1 MAVSVVEVVQSG
13 VTTVLSTVTAT
24 LATTPVAGDVIIAS
38 YKSLRPSGA
47 RTVSSVSGCGATWA
61 NKFSPT
67 VAETT
72 AWWAGTGGNASG
84 TVTVTQNAT
93 GEAQLTLYLIRG
105 LTATTVV
112 GNSAET
118 GSNTTALTGPTQ
130 TADNGQIVLACGDSS
145 VGSVAAPTFPSA
157 QTPSGWTS
165 VGVQSRSTSGC
176 HAGDAYIIPTASA
189 SHRVDI
195 TIPTNASLEVSQIVL
210 GDAVAGGISLTSPA
224 ATATAACAVAA
235 LTFGALTL
243 TSPAAAATAAASP
256 ATVSAQALALTSPAA
271 TVAAAAAPGALTFGT
286 IDLAS
291 PTAAATAATE
301 PGVVLVEGSILLTSP
316 GAATVA
322 AAEPGTVTLGDL
334 ALTSPQATATAS
346 TDPASIAVVTGLNLT
361 SPTATAHAAAQPA
374 YIDGGD
380 PGGWIDDL
388 TGRALIGVTTSI
400 TDLYVPGA
408 VVEPPAHVRPVP
420 LIRNSYQLAN
430 LAEGTHQVHTAAE
443 QLAGQTREILGVQ
456 HIWVD
461 GVDRTYNIDGEVLA
475 PDNLVSEKGQGDR
488 SAKVTVRGQQVWHQN
503 GDSGYSWLVPGAEV
517 EVGIVTPAGARQ
529 IQWAGDLISDDA
541 NLTAP
546 TGSSGGSFDA
556 TWLAQG
562 PLVQAMQA
570 MHQPLDR
577 MDPTDIGIVVP
588 RVLNAVLSRRYPHI
602 PYIRTGIYTTKL
614 GSYGQRVGDY
624 VRMILATAWKGD
636 RQYQLYRS
644 ETNPRQYRMQLT
656 NTASVHWNL
665 TAGAPGISVNL
676 SRDFSQVTNVIY
688 GRGTMRSGYHWM
700 NRKYPYLLPYAPPTY
715 FSGDTSA
722 ELLLGMTDADTI
734 NNGVTL
740 LQNRLNELRY
750 RVKVT
755 GVMTVQTVDAV
766 KRIQWDRGLTVDGRV
781 GGQTWTSMWSIGA
794 TGADLRSVRLPL
806 ASDPRVEPFLYH
818 ANGAKAGPNPA
829 YDRDWPR
836 LEDDIDYGEST
847 TLVEGIE
854 DATQRVSRLMEPST
868 TGTLTLS
875 TCPWEGA
882 RWLIKPGQNIT
893 LHGWRGGDVFLHIA
907 DVTQNRAAGTVT
919 LTVDSAFRDALTVH
933 EVRARN
939 AESKAD
945 PGRRPGA
952 IGRTRSTSAPD
963 ITTPF
968 DGESPAGILPELTL
982 RGGKWTVWPMAL
994 DKVGTLARVWAQT
1007 YDPHT
1012 RFGMLLFGREVMP
1025 NQLHATVGNIL
1036 GKSRPWSDTVVS
1048 RFLDDF
1054 GFIEGWGQEGQACGY
1069 FPKAQSDA
1077 GATVTGEFRATSGVS
1092 YVSELPP
1099 FVWVAILPAADC
1111 RIRAEFDPKPVT

>member
-1 MAVSVVEVVQSG
+1 MVLAD
-13 VTTVLSTVTAT
+13 VTGLSMTSRA
-24 LATTPVAGDVIIAS
+24 LLS
-38 YKSLRPSGA
+38 
-47 RTVSSVSGCGATWA
+47 
-61 NKFSPT
+61 NSPT
-67 VAETT
+67 VRALAAETIFGVD
-72 AWWAGTGGNASG
+72 AAAP
-84 TVTVTQNAT
+84 V
-93 GEAQLTLYLIRG
+93 
-105 LTATTVV
+105 
-112 GNSAET
+112 
-118 GSNTTALTGPTQ
+118 ALTSPT
-130 TADNGQIVLACGDSS
+130 A
-145 VGSVAAPTFPSA
+145 
-157 QTPSGWTS
+157 
-165 VGVQSRSTSGC
+165 
-176 HAGDAYIIPTASA
+176 TASA
-189 SHRVDI
+189 S
-195 TIPTNASLEVSQIVL
+195 S
-210 GDAVAGGISLTSPA
+210 
-224 ATATAACAVAA
+224 
-235 LTFGALTL
+235 
-243 TSPAAAATAAASP
+243 TAAAL
-256 ATVSAQALALTSPAA
+256 AMSALLLT
-271 TVAAAAAPGALTFGT
+271 
-286 IDLAS
+286 S
-291 PTAAATAATE
+291 PTAAATAAADPATVAF
-301 PGVVLVEGSILLTSP
+301 GLTSP
-316 GAATVA
+316 T
-322 AAEPGTVTLGDL
+322 
-334 ALTSPQATATAS
+334 ATATAAS
-346 TDPASIAVVTGLNLT
+346 APGALTFGALGLTSPTATADASSAPAFISAGGLVLTSPTATAAATTSPATISLSALGLTSPTALATADASPATIVVISGLSLT
-361 SPTATAHAAAQPA
+361 SPTATAHAAAVPA
-374 YIDGGD
+374 YIDGGE
-380 PGGWIDDL
+380 PGGWIADL
-388 TGRALIGVTTSI
+388 TGRALICVTTTI

-430 LAEGTHQVHTAAE
+430 LVEGTHQVHTAAE
-443 QLAGQTREILGVQ
+443 QLAGQTRAVLGVQ

-461 GVDRTYNIDGEVLA
+461 GVDRTYDIDGEVLA

-503 GDSGYSWLVPGAEV
+503 GDGGYSWLVPGAEV

-529 IQWAGDLISDDA
+529 VQWAGDLISDDA
-541 NLTAP
+541 TLTAP

-588 RVLNAVLSRRYPHI
+588 RALNAVLSRRYPHI

-644 ETNPRQYRMQLT
+644 DTNPRQYRMQLT

-766 KRIQWDRGLTVDGRV
+766 KRIQSDRGLTVDGRV
-781 GGQTWTSMWSIGA
+781 GGQTWTSVWSIGA

-836 LEDDIDYGEST
+836 LEDDIDYGENTS
-847 TLVEGIE
+847 LAEGIL
-854 DATQRVSRLMEPST
+854 DASQRVSRLMEPSW
-868 TGTLTLS
+868 TGTITLG

-893 LHGWRGGDVFLHIA
+893 LHGWRGADVFLHIA
-907 DVTQNRAAGTVT
+907 DVTQNRAQGTVT

-963 ITTPF
+963 MVTPF

-982 RGGKWTVWPMAL
+982 RGGKWSVWPLAL
-994 DKVGTLARVWAQT
+994 DKVGTLARVVAQT
-1007 YDPHT
+1007 YDPVT
-1012 RFGMLLFGREVMP
+1012 KFGMLLFGREVMP
-1025 NQLHATVGNIL
+1025 NQVQAGVGNIL
-1036 GKSRPWSDTVVS
+1036 GTSKPWSDPAVS
-1048 RFLDDF
+1048 KFLDDN
-1054 GFIEGWGQEGQACGY
+1054 GFIEGWGQDGQACGF
-1069 FPKAQSDA
+1069 FP
-1077 GATVTGEFRATSGVS
+1077 GAEQDGNPVTGEFRVTSGIE

-1099 FVWVAILPAADC
+1099 FIWVAILPAHDC